1 MSRCRAV
8 FPSILAC
15 RRGLDYQVAL
25 TLKSEVGQG
34 SEHAGPGSTGRISQE
49 KTDSSRKGLLYL
61 PGQVLGGLCFGETK
75 DFENSVGKLWSWGL
89 CAHHLPFA
97 SEGSQL

>member
-25 TLKSEVGQG
+25 TLKSELGQG

-49 KTDSSRKGLLYL
+49 KGDSSRKGLLYL
-61 PGQVLGGLCFGETK
+61 PGQVIGTLPLSYTPSDMPLRTGCLFG
-75 DFENSVGKLWSWGL
+75 N
-89 CAHHLPFA
+89 
-97 SEGSQL
+97 